1 MKKFFA
7 LLVTL
12 AMTVSLA
19 ACTSDT
25 ETSQSDPP
33 SDTTQ
38 GAQGSSNA
46 EISTEAKTGELKIGV
61 SINATS
67 NQHNQ
72 DIYETLIA
80 NAEDRGHEVIATNAN
95 GAAAQQTTDI
105 ENLIEQNCDVII
117 IANGE
122 AEALIN
128 VVARAKERGI
138 YVISYESGWIEGCD
152 TMFAVNDFAS
162 AAELYMKIAAEMG
175 FEGKIIT
182 MHHND
187 HPVPRAHYQTMLA
200 ILNEYSN
207 IELVNDGYTGF
218 PGTTELAYDIT
229 ESALIANPDIKAIW
243 CSFDLEA
250 IGALQACQAMGR
262 DDILIVGYDGEE
274 DVLKNVAEGG
284 QILATANTGF
294 ENACAEAIEVAEM
307 LCAGEDCSA
316 MYPIEYNII
325 DASNIDEF
333 YQG

>member
-72 DIYETLIA
+72 DVYETLIA

-138 YVISYESGWIEGCD
+138 YVISYESG
-152 TMFAVNDFAS
+152 
-162 AAELYMKIAAEMG
+162 
-175 FEGKIIT
+175 
-182 MHHND
+182 
-187 HPVPRAHYQTMLA
+187 
-200 ILNEYSN
+200 
-207 IELVNDGYTGF
+207 
-218 PGTTELAYDIT
+218 
-229 ESALIANPDIKAIW
+229 
-243 CSFDLEA
+243 
-250 IGALQACQAMGR
+250 
-262 DDILIVGYDGEE
+262 
-274 DVLKNVAEGG
+274 
-284 QILATANTGF
+284 
-294 ENACAEAIEVAEM
+294 
-307 LCAGEDCSA
+307 
-316 MYPIEYNII
+316 
-325 DASNIDEF
+325 
-333 YQG
+333 